1 MTAPITYDPVNN
13 VRFLVRGVAQRP
25 NLASKALAHSV
36 KALVAPWREHFGYE
50 PLLCETFTDI
60 ESHEGTCYKAAGWTP
75 LGMTEGLGL
84 LCGGTN
90 LSAIVRHAGR
100 LTQAQL
106 RFLGIR
112 GRQHSPG
119 SKVWIY
125 FSADA
130 LYANPENARLI
141 VQEKGGNYVFSVR
154 DNQPPPSQ
162 NISPFNS
169 LASPFLES
177 PREQKPCCGAPG
189 PLAKAVPHRQR
200 IPFPQVK
207 FLISKSSAARNF
219 SG

>member
-36 KALVAPWREHFGYE
+36 KALAAPWREHFGYE

-125 FSADA
+125 SVPGYEVFRDLLCRIDLDA
-130 LYANPENARLI
+130 FACIL
-141 VQEKGGNYVFSVR
+141 SVR
-154 DNQPPPSQ
+154 DNQPT
-162 NISPFNS
+162 
-169 LASPFLES
+169 
-177 PREQKPCCGAPG
+177 
-189 PLAKAVPHRQR
+189 LAKYLTVQLTGLPLFGVPPR
-200 IPFPQVK
+200 
-207 FLISKSSAARNF
+207 AATE
-219 SG
+219 S